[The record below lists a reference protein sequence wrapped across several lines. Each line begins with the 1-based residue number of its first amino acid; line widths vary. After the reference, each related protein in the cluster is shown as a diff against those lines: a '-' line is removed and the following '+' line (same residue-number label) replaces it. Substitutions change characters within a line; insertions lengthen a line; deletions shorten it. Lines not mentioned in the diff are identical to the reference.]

1 MSKKIYY
8 VAAAAM
14 ATALLCACDDE
25 VTEVNE
31 VIEKNEVV
39 GIKVIKAGEDMPKCG
54 LDEEGS
60 MIYMTDSAKVYYCID
75 KTWTML
81 NGKDGIDGKDGK
93 NGKKGD
99 TGDSG
104 KDGDPCSLEMKAD
117 SSGYLLICGSD
128 SVEIALN
135 GEAEDEKDSTDEQVA
150 QSSSDMTESSSSFDF
165 DTRGSEFNAS
175 AKTLLDLRDSQIYK
189 TTTIG
194 SQIWMAQNL
203 NYNYNVGNA
212 KSYCYDD
219 DTTYCNSLGR
229 LYSWKAAMD
238 SASLFSNNTKR
249 GVCPEGWHVP
259 SIEEF
264 EELIAKVGG
273 TEKAMEVLRATKGW
287 PEDEEDNYNGTD
299 TYKFAALPAGRLDQ
313 NRYYSEGSTAFF
325 WTSSNEGSLHAYLM
339 KLDDNELDIFIN
351 SQSNAFSIRCLKD
364 SQNSNGSEYDADKNT
379 LTDLRDNQTYRTVTI
394 GTQTWMAQNLNY
406 NYNRGTAKSY
416 CHRTDSINCTTHGRL
431 YLWSAAMDSA
441 GVFSTAGKGCGDNVV
456 CHRTQTVRGVCPEGW
471 HLPSVSDFDKLII
484 AVGGAEIAGKMLK
497 STSGWYVKRDKA
509 EFNGTDDYG
518 FTALPAGSISVY
530 TDGSTSSS
538 LSANTDFWSSADDAT
553 RAISLGLSSKD
564 YALISEVHKKYAYS
578 VRCVKD

>member
-259 SIEEF
+259 SLEEF

-299 TYKFAALPAGRLDQ
+299 TYKFAMLPGGERSQ
-313 NRYYSEGSTAFF
+313 NKYRSEGSTAFF
-325 WTSSNEGSLHAYLM
+325 WTSSEEGFLNAHMMTIDHYNLSIYTDS
-339 KLDDNELDIFIN
+339 KN
-351 SQSNAFSIRCLKD
+351 NAFSIRCLKD
-364 SQNSNGSEYDADKNT
+364 SPNSNGSEYDADKNT

-441 GVFSTAGKGCGDNVV
+441 GVFSTAGKGCGDSVV

-484 AVGGAEIAGKMLK
+484 AVGGEEIAGKMLK
-497 STSGWYVKRDKA
+497 STSGWVSDFPGKEY
-509 EFNGTDDYG
+509 NGTDDYG
-518 FTALPAGSISVY
+518 FTALPAGYIGVSPNGK
-530 TDGSTSSS
+530 TFSS
-538 LSANTDFWSSADDAT
+538 LNNSDTYFLSSADDAT
-553 RAISLGLSSKD
+553 RAITLILYKNNVF
-564 YALISEVHKKYAYS
+564 ISEIYKKDAYS